1 MSLDECSLVI
11 EHSSEMVVTVIIGD
25 ESGAFSK
32 LSYELKFDLTKSN

>member
-25 ESGAFSK
+25 ESGAFFQTK
-32 LSYELKFDLTKSN
+32 LRVKI